1 MNLQRV
7 SRGAQAAVTLTCCL
21 CKHPVREVAAYA
33 DLDGKPFIDY
43 YCEPCA
49 EVVAPKQVDALVT
62 LATKIV

>member
-21 CKHPVREVAAYA
+21 CKQPVREVAAYA
-33 DLDGKPFIDY
+33 DLDGEAFAAY

-49 EVVAPKQVDALVT
+49 EVVAPKQVDAIVT
-62 LATKIV
+62 LATKIL